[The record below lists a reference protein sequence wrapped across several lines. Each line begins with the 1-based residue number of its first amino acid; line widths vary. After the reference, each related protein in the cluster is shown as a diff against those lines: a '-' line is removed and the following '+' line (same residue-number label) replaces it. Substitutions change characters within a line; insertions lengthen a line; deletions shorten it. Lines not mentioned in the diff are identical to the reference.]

1 MRVLRVAGI
10 GAALSIAFAASAST
24 ANAQTSR
31 THLGP
36 RIGYNI
42 DAEAVSIGGQL
53 SLPIARR
60 LEFYPSADVTLVDNG
75 SMFGVNLDI
84 KYRLPAGGTMDWLY
98 LGTGLG
104 IVSRSVGD
112 NDNTDTGL
120 NLFLGAES
128 LRGRVHPFIEG
139 RLLIADGSMVQLVGG
154 LNFTI

>member
-1 MRVLRVAGI
+1 MRNTRLAGL
-10 GAALSIAFAASAST
+10 GAAVLIALAATAST

-36 RIGYNI
+36 RIGYNF
-42 DAEAVSIGGQL
+42 DAEAVTIGGQL
-53 SLPIARR
+53 SFPIARR

-75 SMFGVNLDI
+75 SMFGVNVDV
-84 KYRLPAGGTMDWLY
+84 KYRMPSGGSMEWLY

-104 IVSRSVGD
+104 IVSRSVND

-120 NLFLGAES
+120 NLFVGAES

-139 RLLIADGSMVQLVGG
+139 RVLISDGSTAQLVGG